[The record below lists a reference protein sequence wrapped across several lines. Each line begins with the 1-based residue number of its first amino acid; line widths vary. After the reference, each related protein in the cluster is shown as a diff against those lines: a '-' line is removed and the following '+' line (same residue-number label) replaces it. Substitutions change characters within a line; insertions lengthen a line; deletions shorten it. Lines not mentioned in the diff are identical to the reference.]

1 MRKLLNY
8 WLYYGLG
15 RDEYKKCMEITFV
28 NNISGLR
35 KANLVVAILTAFFAI
50 FPIVTENDFVK
61 AEIYFGSA
69 VAALLMY
76 FFASHKRRQ
85 LKEGKQV
92 SDRLI
97 YTLIFL
103 YFVNTILFGLYLAVW
118 ANPGK
123 IAGSFIGILI
133 CVLFLFNISPVL
145 YLSLMLGTVAIYIFT
160 VIRYKVPSVWN
171 YDIQNALFAGAVG
184 LIFGWQI
191 IMIRLSTASIAGRLE
206 NERNNYYDQSTVD
219 ELTQLK
225 NRRDFMQ
232 TFQRF
237 LSTYRQTDNFLCIA
251 IMDIDFFKNYN
262 DHYGHPAGDECLRAV
277 GRTLKSLTDNA
288 GIYTARVGGEEFA
301 LVWFEEEAG
310 NAGNVASQ
318 VNQMIRDLN
327 IPHEKSAAAP
337 HVTVSIGLHV
347 SQCGTSDD
355 IHTLYNIADKA
366 LYAAKNSGRDC
377 TVVSPLT

>member
-1 MRKLLNY
+1 
-8 WLYYGLG
+8 
-15 RDEYKKCMEITFV
+15 
-28 NNISGLR
+28 
-35 KANLVVAILTAFFAI
+35 
-50 FPIVTENDFVK
+50 
-61 AEIYFGSA
+61 
-69 VAALLMY
+69 
-76 FFASHKRRQ
+76 
-85 LKEGKQV
+85 
-92 SDRLI
+92 
-97 YTLIFL
+97 
-103 YFVNTILFGLYLAVW
+103 VW

-191 IMIRLSTASIAGRLE
+191 IMNRLSMASIAGKLE
-206 NERNNYYDQSTVD
+206 DERNNYYDQSTVD

-237 LSTYRQTDNFLCIA
+237 LSNYRQTDNFLCIA

-277 GRTLKSLTDNA
+277 GRTLKSLTDSA

-366 LYAAKNSGRDC
+366 LYAVKNSGRDC
-377 TVVSPLT
+377 TVVSPWI